1 MKAEVISIGDELT
14 SGQRLDTNSQYL
26 SQRLGDLGIAVA
38 FHTTVGDT
46 LQDNIDVFRIAAQRA
61 DIVVA
66 TGGLGP
72 TADDLTREA
81 MSAAF
86 GLPLEL
92 RGEALQHIESLF
104 SKRKRA
110 MPDRNRVQA
119 MFPATSEIIE
129 NPHGTAPGIDL
140 SITNTTSAGDSHR
153 CRLFALPGVPAEMRE
168 MMERTV
174 EPRLIQELGAGAKR
188 WRYHSIKLFGIGE
201 SDVEKEL
208 PDLIARN
215 REPKVGITV
224 SNATITLRI
233 AARTETE
240 QEFQQL
246 IEPTREEILKTFGLL
261 VFGEGEVDLQHA
273 VDALLVARQVRVG
286 VTEIGAGTW
295 VAPMLS
301 CVQPNHPF
309 GLVEARWFRRLS
321 ESADGEGEKGER
333 ENGVGIQQHLMQVAE
348 AYREASGLDYYLAVG
363 VYPDLEHVKQESS
376 LPTTDFSIALA
387 RRGSNPKGTTVSL
400 GGHPEVFYARL
411 AKTALNFLRLELL
424 RGPMD

>member
-46 LQDNIDVFRIAAQRA
+46 LQDNIDVFRIASQRA

-66 TGGLGP
+66 SGGLGP

-92 RGEALQHIESLF
+92 RSEALQHIESLF

-110 MPDRNRVQA
+110 MPERNRVQA
-119 MFPATSEIIE
+119 MFPETSEIIE

-140 SITNTTSAGDSHR
+140 SVANTTSSGDTHR
-153 CRLFALPGVPAEMRE
+153 CRLFALPGVPAEMKE

-174 EPRLIQELGAGAKR
+174 EPRLIQQSGAGTKR

-240 QEFQQL
+240 REFQQL
-246 IEPTREEILKTFGLL
+246 IEPTRQEILKTFGLL

-273 VDALLVARQVRVG
+273 VDVLLVSRKVRVG
-286 VTEIGAGTW
+286 VVEIGAGTW

-301 CVQPNHPF
+301 CAQPNHPF
-309 GLVEARWFRRLS
+309 GLVDARWMRRWS
-321 ESADGEGEKGER
+321 ESDDGELDDV
-333 ENGVGIQQHLMQVAE
+333 VGIQQHLMELAE
-348 AYREASGLDYYLAVG
+348 AYREESGLDYYLAVG
-363 VYPDLEHVKQESS
+363 VYPDLENVQQGSS

-387 RRGSNPKGTTVSL
+387 RRGSNPKGTTVGL